1 MKEKTQFKVMSL
13 SLFYLSYCNSWTNI
27 KYSQKYPLFRKSN
40 EFIWNIILSFFKQ
53 LVIRVILAQHKM
65 VFLFSASTEVVFSFD
80 VGNGPVEVRV
90 KTSLPLND
98 DRWHTVRAE
107 RNVKEASLRVD
118 NNPVETRDAPA
129 DGLIHLQLNSP
140 LFVGE
145 RKI

>member
-1 MKEKTQFKVMSL
+1 MTACLIFKQCSDGVDSCDQSFL
-13 SLFYLSYCNSWTNI
+13 SKI
-27 KYSQKYPLFRKSN
+27 KYS
-40 EFIWNIILSFFKQ
+40 
-53 LVIRVILAQHKM
+53 
-65 VFLFSASTEVVFSFD
+65 FSASSEVVFFFD

-90 KTSLPLND
+90 KTSLRLND

-118 NNPVETRDAPA
+118 NFPAETQDAPA